1 MFRPGTKR
9 QNLTAIRLHQSA
21 EQQGC
26 ANFEDMNTRAF
37 EEALQRQAIFELA
50 IALIVLIALFWAT
63 YSVIKAG
70 VRDGIIEAGPRT
82 RTHEKPA
89 APPGYRWALV
99 KETAQTEDIRAD

>member
-1 MFRPGTKR
+1 
-9 QNLTAIRLHQSA
+9 
-21 EQQGC
+21 
-26 ANFEDMNTRAF
+26 MNTKAL

-50 IALIVLIALFWAT
+50 VGIIVLIALFWAT
-63 YSVIKAG
+63 YWVIKTG
-70 VRDGIIEAGPRT
+70 VRDGIIEARPRT